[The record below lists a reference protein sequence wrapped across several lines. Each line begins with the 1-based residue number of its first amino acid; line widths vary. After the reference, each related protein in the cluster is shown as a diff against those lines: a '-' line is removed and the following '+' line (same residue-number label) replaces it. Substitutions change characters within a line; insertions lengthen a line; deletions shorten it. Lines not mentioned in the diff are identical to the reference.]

1 MGRVVAAAVY
11 SKGKKVRDITL
22 DEGAAWAAKPEHFV
36 WIGLEQP
43 SAEELTSLKEQFN
56 LHELA
61 LEDAMEVHSRPKLET
76 FGDALFIVTYAP
88 VRDNGKLLFIET
100 HIFAGKGYVIT
111 SRNGHSKSYRLVRQ
125 RCEARPLLLEH
136 GEDFV
141 LYALLDFVTENYQ
154 PVTEA
159 IHTELELLEQSVIGG
174 SLRESDIQH
183 IHALRRDLLRMRR
196 YVAPMV
202 EVGEELQ
209 RLSFPFIDKNM
220 RPYFRDVEIHV
231 KRQMEDLGNLCDIAS
246 QTIEIGLL
254 LESSRQSI
262 VQRKFAGWAAI
273 LAFPTAIAGIYGMN
287 FENMPE
293 LTWHYGYFIVL
304 GVIFGGCGALFASF
318 RPVRQPAP
326 PADVPR
332 NASSTRRPW
341 PHGDHDRG
349 WQRPDGKSARPVL
362 PDANPASCG
371 KIRE

>member
-11 SKGKKVRDITL
+11 SAGKKVTNISL
-22 DEGAAWAAKPEHFV
+22 EEGAAWAAKPGHFV

-43 SAEELTSLKEQFN
+43 SAAELGSLKMQFN

-61 LEDAMEVHSRPKLET
+61 LEDALEVHSRPKLET

-88 VRDNGKLLFIET
+88 VRTDGKLEFIET
-100 HIFAGKGYVIT
+100 HIFAGKGYIIT
-111 SRNGHSKSYRLVRQ
+111 SRNGHSKSYGLVRQ

-159 IHTELELLEQSVIGG
+159 IHCELEELEHSVLTG
-174 SLRESDIQH
+174 SLKESDIQR
-183 IHALRRDLLRMRR
+183 IHSLRRDLLRLWR

-209 RLSFPFIDKNM
+209 KLDFPFIDKNM

-231 KRQMEDLGNLCDIAS
+231 KRQMEDLGNLRDIAS

-262 VQRKFAGWAAI
+262 VQRKFAAWAAI
-273 LAFPTAIAGIYGMN
+273 LAVPTAIAGIYGMN

-293 LTWHYGYFIVL
+293 LTWHYGYYVVL
-304 GVIFGGCGALFASF
+304 GTIVTVCGGLFASF
-318 RPVRQPAP
+318 KR
-326 PADVPR
+326 
-332 NASSTRRPW
+332 S
-341 PHGDHDRG
+341 G
-349 WQRPDGKSARPVL
+349 WL
-362 PDANPASCG
+362 
-371 KIRE
+371 

>member
-11 SKGKKVRDITL
+11 TKGKKVRDITL

-43 SAEELTSLKEQFN
+43 SADELTSLKEQFN

-88 VRDNGKLLFIET
+88 VRDNGKLVFIET

-111 SRNGHSKSYRLVRQ
+111 SRNGHSKSYGLVRQ

-202 EVGEELQ
+202 EVAKSCSDSVF
-209 RLSFPFIDKNM
+209 RLSTRTCAPTS
-220 RPYFRDVEIHV
+220 V
-231 KRQMEDLGNLCDIAS
+231 
-246 QTIEIGLL
+246 TW
-254 LESSRQSI
+254 
-262 VQRKFAGWAAI
+262 KF
-273 LAFPTAIAGIYGMN
+273 T
-287 FENMPE
+287 
-293 LTWHYGYFIVL
+293 
-304 GVIFGGCGALFASF
+304 
-318 RPVRQPAP
+318 
-326 PADVPR
+326 
-332 NASSTRRPW
+332 
-341 PHGDHDRG
+341 
-349 WQRPDGKSARPVL
+349 
-362 PDANPASCG
+362 
-371 KIRE
+371 